1 MKTLF
6 AFAGALAGACLAV
19 FLANCVAYS
28 IGNNTAIWSLIFA
41 NLLVLYKSLNVP
53 IILHMC
59 GFIAIGVGLIGLLVK
74 RRWLVHAI
82 ASGITLA
89 WIYEMGLLFQD
100 QLHVKLFLVG
110 ALFMLPIGAIT
121 ALFYQ
126 LCLRISEK
134 IAASFR

>member
-1 MKTLF
+1 MKTIF
-6 AFAGALAGACLAV
+6 AFVGAFTGACLAV

-41 NLLVLYKSLNVP
+41 DLLVLNQALNVS
-53 IILHMC
+53 IILHIC
-59 GFIAIGVGLIGLLVK
+59 GFIALGAGLIGLLVK
-74 RRWLVHAI
+74 RRWLTHAI

-89 WIYEMGLLFQD
+89 WVYEMGLLFQD
-100 QLHVKLFLVG
+100 QLYVKLFLIG

-126 LCLRISEK
+126 LCLRISDK
-134 IAASFR
+134 VAASCK